1 MNKSG
6 EITFNFFEKLFFERF
21 HAFIV
26 ELYGQIFHGSQDDGH
41 AFNNVVEYYRLKKK
55 HVTQFNEISWTKLIN
70 IICELI

>member
-41 AFNNVVEYYRLKKK
+41 AFNNVVEYYRLKK
-55 HVTQFNEISWTKLIN
+55 NM
-70 IICELI
+70 